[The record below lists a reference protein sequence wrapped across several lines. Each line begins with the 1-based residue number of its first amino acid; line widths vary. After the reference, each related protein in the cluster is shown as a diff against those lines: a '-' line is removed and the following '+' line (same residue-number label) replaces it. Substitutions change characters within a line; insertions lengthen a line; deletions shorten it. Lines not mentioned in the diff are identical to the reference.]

1 MAQESNLFSELEDKE
16 KTSTLRTL
24 TVLTFIGSGLG
35 LLFGI
40 IGFFFADKAYDQ
52 ALNPEAAVPSFVRDM
67 NTPEHIEMLRKSVEY
82 KVPVLIL
89 YLITQ
94 TLCIFG
100 AIKMRKLQ
108 ADGYWLWLIGE
119 ILPIPVSIILLGT
132 GSFSGIWGWVSVAI
146 ILTFILLYTAQR
158 KNLTANIQS

>member
-1 MAQESNLFSELEDKE
+1 MAQESNLFSELEEKE

-24 TVLTFIGSGLG
+24 TVLTFIGSGIV
-35 LLFGI
+35 LLLGI
-40 IGFFFADKAYDQ
+40 IGFLFADTALDK
-52 ALNPEAAVPSFVRDM
+52 ALNPDPATPSFVRDM
-67 NTPEHIEMLRKSVEY
+67 NTPEHIEMLRKNVEY
-82 KVPVLIL
+82 KVPVLIM
-89 YLITQ
+89 YLVTQ

-119 ILPIPVSIILLGT
+119 LLPIPVSLILFGT
-132 GSFSGIWGWVSVAI
+132 GGYSGIWAWLPLAI
-146 ILTFILLYTAQR
+146 NITFILLYTAQR